1 MDHTTKRIKE
11 IQAKLLP
18 SIKMVVAVGTSVSMQ
33 LELRSNRHNK
43 QYNEMKSWS
52 LQQVPVLSF
61 ADRMQWLTLCSSFQ
75 NMSSVTN
82 FLQELGRIK
91 SSYLAFL
98 SEYLKCCIS

>member
-43 QYNEMKSWS
+43 QYNEMKS
-52 LQQVPVLSF
+52 
-61 ADRMQWLTLCSSFQ
+61 
-75 NMSSVTN
+75 
-82 FLQELGRIK
+82 
-91 SSYLAFL
+91 
-98 SEYLKCCIS
+98 